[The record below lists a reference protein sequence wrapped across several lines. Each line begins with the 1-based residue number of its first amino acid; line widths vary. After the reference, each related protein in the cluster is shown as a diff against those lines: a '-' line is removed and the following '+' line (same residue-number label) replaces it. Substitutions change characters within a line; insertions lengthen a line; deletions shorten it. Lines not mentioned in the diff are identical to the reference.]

1 MRPDGVRSAACRSV
15 LAARRGVEHE
25 ILRTHQTGDKPVPKP
40 PFVALAIAA
49 ALALAGCGGSSSK
62 SSTAA
67 STPAASTPG
76 STTAR
81 TTPSSSAAATPF
93 LSQLTKV
100 STLASTVPANGD
112 VNPYGLA
119 MVPSSV
125 GKLQAGALLVS
136 NFNGKSNNQGT
147 GTTIVQ
153 VTTGGKLSLFS
164 HITAHGLPGSC
175 PGGVGLTTALS
186 VVPGGYVVVGSL
198 PTTNGKS
205 ATARYGCLIV
215 LDPNGHP
222 VSTIAGPNIQGP
234 WDMTAATQGAD
245 TSLFV
250 SMVLNGG
257 AKKGLHTV
265 KNSTVV
271 RIQLSSGA
279 GQPPKV
285 LSQTVIANKI
295 PWRDDPTA
303 LAIGPTGVALGANGT
318 LYLADTLDNRVSAI
332 PQAMT
337 RTTPAPDGGTTISVG
352 KHLKQPL
359 GLALAPNGDIL
370 TTNAGDGNIVE
381 TSPAGQQ
388 LLTRTADKKTGAG
401 TLFGLVVAPG
411 GSGIYYVDDGDNTL
425 KTLTAG
431 SAAGAPSSTTAAA
444 PAAAASALSLAAD
457 PGGALKF
464 TSTSLTAK
472 AGKVTITFT
481 NMSPVMHNLTI
492 EQGTSG
498 SVVGATPTFQ
508 GGTKTLTVKLK
519 PGTYTFFC
527 SVPGHR
533 DAGMK
538 GTLTVS

>member
-1 MRPDGVRSAACRSV
+1 
-15 LAARRGVEHE
+15 
-25 ILRTHQTGDKPVPKP
+25 
-40 PFVALAIAA
+40 
-49 ALALAGCGGSSSK
+49 
-62 SSTAA
+62 
-67 STPAASTPG
+67 
-76 STTAR
+76 
-81 TTPSSSAAATPF
+81 
-93 LSQLTKV
+93 
-100 STLASTVPANGD
+100 
-112 VNPYGLA
+112 
-119 MVPSSV
+119 
-125 GKLQAGALLVS
+125 
-136 NFNGKSNNQGT
+136 
-147 GTTIVQ
+147 
-153 VTTGGKLSLFS
+153 
-164 HITAHGLPGSC
+164 
-175 PGGVGLTTALS
+175 
-186 VVPGGYVVVGSL
+186 
-198 PTTNGKS
+198 
-205 ATARYGCLIV
+205 
-215 LDPNGHP
+215 
-222 VSTIAGPNIQGP
+222 
-234 WDMTAATQGAD
+234 
-245 TSLFV
+245 
-250 SMVLNGG
+250 MVLNGG
-257 AKKGLHTV
+257 AKKGLHTI

-285 LSQTVIANKI
+285 LSQTVIANKV

-337 RTTPAPDGGTTISVG
+337 RTTPAADGGTTISVG
-352 KHLKQPL
+352 RHLKQPL

-370 TTNAGDGNIVE
+370 TTDAGDGNIVE

-498 SVVGATPTFQ
+498 SVVGATPTFK

>member
-1 MRPDGVRSAACRSV
+1 M
-15 LAARRGVEHE
+15 
-25 ILRTHQTGDKPVPKP
+25 PKP

-49 ALALAGCGGSSSK
+49 VLALAGCGGSSSK

-67 STPAASTPG
+67 STSASSTP
-76 STTAR
+76 STAS
-81 TTPSSSAAATPF
+81 TTPSSTASATPF
-93 LSQLTKV
+93 LAQLTKV

-125 GKLQAGALLVS
+125 GKLQSGALLVS

-153 VTTGGKLSLFS
+153 VTTSGKLSLFS
-164 HITAHGLPGSC
+164 HITARGLPGSC

-198 PTTNGKS
+198 PTTNGRS
-205 ATARYGCLIV
+205 ATASYGCLIV

-234 WDMTAATQGAD
+234 WDMTAATQGSN

-257 AKKGLHTV
+257 PKKGLHAI
-265 KNSTVV
+265 KNSTVL

-318 LYLADTLDNRVSAI
+318 LYLADTLGNRVSAI
-332 PQAMT
+332 PQALT
-337 RTTPAPDGGTTISVG
+337 RTTPAADGGTTISVG

-425 KTLTAG
+425 KKLTAG
-431 SAAGAPSSTTAAA
+431 SAAGASSSTTTAA
-444 PAAAASALSLAAD
+444 PAGAASSLSLAAD

-498 SVVGATPTFQ
+498 PVAGATPTFQ
-508 GGTKTLTVKLK
+508 GGTKTLTVNLK